1 MCIGLSVCGVKCYP
15 RVKSTAWGC
24 ASDVLLVSQV
34 PGIQT
39 PRQFPPHRPTLR
51 AKKIKGPKRGGLAF
65 LGLWRPSLSSGYF
78 SHLLALFLLSLIQGT
93 KSTMDLLKVCFL

>member
-15 RVKSTAWGC
+15 RVKSTALGY

-39 PRQFPPHRPTLR
+39 PRKFPPNHPTLR

-65 LGLWRPSLSSGYF
+65 LGLWHPSLS
-78 SHLLALFLLSLIQGT
+78 
-93 KSTMDLLKVCFL
+93 